1 MPTISMFYGIIVRMY
16 YAPKEH
22 NPPHIHIYY
31 KDKTSSINIDTG
43 ELINGDVSLKQ
54 IRIVQA
60 WIEIHRNELI
70 ADWELCQ
77 NGEEPFKIEPLK

>member
-1 MPTISMFYGIIVRMY
+1 MY

-22 NPPHIHIYY
+22 NPPHIHVLYQEQEAVF
-31 KDKTSSINIDTG
+31 NILTG
-43 ELINGDVSLKQ
+43 EIIKGELSERH

-60 WIEIHRNELI
+60 WIEIRKDDLI
-70 ADWELCQ
+70 ANWSLCQ